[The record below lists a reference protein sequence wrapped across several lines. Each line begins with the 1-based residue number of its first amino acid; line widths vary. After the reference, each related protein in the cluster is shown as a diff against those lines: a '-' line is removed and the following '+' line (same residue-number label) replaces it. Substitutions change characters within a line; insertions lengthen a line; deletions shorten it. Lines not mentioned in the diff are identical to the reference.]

1 MPRLTYTYIRL
12 RDKEAVIDG
21 IPVIDKL
28 SIKDALTALRSRGVS
43 LGAPT
48 ASARYGWKK
57 HKVFLDSW

>member
-1 MPRLTYTYIRL
+1 MTYTYIRL

-43 LGAPT
+43 LGAPERDRPLWMEET
-48 ASARYGWKK
+48 QS
-57 HKVFLDSW
+57 VS